1 MSGEIRFILICLEVD
16 PSLISSMGR
25 FWRDFG
31 LLTFGLGYLMSLE
44 GKNLTDGLAMTLFAG
59 MQAIK
64 SSKD

>member
-1 MSGEIRFILICLEVD
+1 
-16 PSLISSMGR
+16 MGR